1 MKNDSGIKFTD
12 VNLTMIRFFPNFLR
26 PYVFLARLDR
36 PVGIFLLLLPCFWS
50 FSLNS
55 RFFNFDSLYLIYLY
69 FTFFLGAILMRSA
82 GCVIN
87 DLVDYNIDKKVYR
100 TKFRPLASG
109 LISKTAAIFFVSVLF
124 LMGAILLFSFDRFT
138 IFNGFCA
145 VFLII
150 LYPFA
155 KRWMSLPQVVLGV
168 TFNWGIFMANSALTQ
183 EVSLYSLVL
192 FVAAFFWTV
201 GYDSIYGILDY
212 EYDKKIKVKS
222 SVVKF
227 GQYTDVFVVFC
238 YGMFLL
244 LMVFLGYLINAGILY
259 YGILLLVTLHMFWQI
274 KTITFTNLEKNL
286 EVFKSNFYV
295 GILIWIALLL
305 S

>member
-1 MKNDSGIKFTD
+1 
-12 VNLTMIRFFPNFLR
+12 VQ
-26 PYVFLARLDR
+26 Y
-36 PVGIFLLLLPCFWS
+36 
-50 FSLNS
+50 
-55 RFFNFDSLYLIYLY
+55 
-69 FTFFLGAILMRSA
+69 
-82 GCVIN
+82 
-87 DLVDYNIDKKVYR
+87 
-100 TKFRPLASG
+100 
-109 LISKTAAIFFVSVLF
+109 
-124 LMGAILLFSFDRFT
+124 
-138 IFNGFCA
+138 
-145 VFLII
+145 FLII

-183 EVSLYSLVL
+183 EVSLYSLVCL
-192 FVAAFFWTV
+192 WQHFFWTV

-305 S
+305 A